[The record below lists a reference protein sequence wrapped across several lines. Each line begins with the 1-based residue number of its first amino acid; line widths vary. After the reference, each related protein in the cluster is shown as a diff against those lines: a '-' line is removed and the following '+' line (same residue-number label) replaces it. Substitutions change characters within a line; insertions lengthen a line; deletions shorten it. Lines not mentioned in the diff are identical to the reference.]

1 MNLKKALIL
10 SFATHLLLCGA
21 AVAFGL
27 LARGGGAL
35 SGDIRLVS
43 LVGVGKIGPMSAKR
57 NRHEPAPV
65 PQEVLLDPVSSTL
78 SLMNA
83 DDHDRSDEERPRNIQ
98 DSADA
103 ASGETASGVGVPHG
117 GIGLVS
123 PEEWQLIQAA
133 IERAKSYPRLARER
147 GIQGVVHVR
156 FRVREGGA
164 VDDVHVVRSS
174 GSAILD
180 SASVK
185 TVYRASPM
193 PRVKGWVEVP
203 IAYVLK

>member
-10 SFATHLLLCGA
+10 SFATHLLLCGG

-27 LARGGGAL
+27 LASGGGAL
-35 SGDIRLVS
+35 SGDVMLVS
-43 LVGVGKIGPMSAKR
+43 LVGAGETGPMPVKR
-57 NRHEPAPV
+57 SRQTSAPV
-65 PQEVLLDPVSSTL
+65 PHEVSLDPISSTL
-78 SLMNA
+78 SVMN
-83 DDHDRSDEERPRNIQ
+83 DNDHDRPDEESARNSQ
-98 DSADA
+98 DSADTV
-103 ASGETASGVGVPHG
+103 SGETASGAGAPSA

-123 PEEWQLIQAA
+123 PAEWRLIQAA

-147 GIQGVVHVR
+147 GIEGVVHVR

-164 VDDVHVVRSS
+164 VDDVQVVRSS

-203 IAYVLK
+203 MAYVLK

>member
-10 SFATHLLLCGA
+10 SLATHLLLCGGS
-21 AVAFGL
+21 VAFGL

-35 SGDIRLVS
+35 SGNITLVS
-43 LVGVGKIGPMSAKR
+43 LVGVDKNGLMPVKR
-57 NRHEPAPV
+57 SPQTSAPV
-65 PQEVLLDPVSSTL
+65 PHEVSLDPVSSTL
-78 SLMNA
+78 SVMNA
-83 DDHDRSDEERPRNIQ
+83 DDHDRPDEERPGVSQ
-98 DSADA
+98 DGADT
-103 ASGETASGVGVPHG
+103 ASGESASNVTAPAG

-123 PEEWQLIQAA
+123 PEEWQFIQAA

-156 FRVREGGA
+156 FRVREGGT
-164 VDDVHVVRSS
+164 VDDVQVVRSS

-193 PRVKGWVEVP
+193 PHVKGWVEVP
-203 IAYVLK
+203 MAYVLK